1 MAPDPSA
8 LADLAYAMLTKHRQ
22 GDIKLTRKAGS
33 FLGQLVCEPAPL
45 TAAQADWFGTL
56 LTRAGLS
63 HDEQREAA

>member
-8 LADLAYAMLTKHRQ
+8 VAGLAYAMLTKHRQ

-45 TAAQADWFGTL
+45 TAAQADWFATL
-56 LTRAGLS
+56 QRRAGLVD
-63 HDEQREAA
+63 DEQREAA